1 MPKHT
6 KQVKIAIGTKYMQ
19 TLPKKKMN
27 RVFSSIGTI
36 STLFFTSA
44 ILQKSG
50 MAILILN
57 LFIKEDFIMKNNKNF
72 TELMDE
78 LTGVFDTLIHEIAQD
93 ADQPTGT
100 AAHQYRAYSN
110 FRPVDDLK
118 KDEVNKSVIDS
129 LRKGNAQ
136 LNKENEQLRATIEI
150 KQQSL
155 NTYMAS
161 IRQLRE
167 GNAQLNK
174 ENEQLRATIESLR
187 QDLSISQSHKQVT
200 ENRLKEREETIKALR
215 AQVIELRERVRSL
228 ENCPTPAN
236 PPMMTT
242 PLGLM
247 PVTPSGMRRIVDALS
262 QDEIVITQLRS
273 RMKEYTENMGRLS
286 KENERF
292 EAIFQGIIETLKE
305 FDPKTMDENA

>member
-1 MPKHT
+1 M
-6 KQVKIAIGTKYMQ
+6 
-19 TLPKKKMN
+19 
-27 RVFSSIGTI
+27 
-36 STLFFTSA
+36 
-44 ILQKSG
+44 
-50 MAILILN
+50 
-57 LFIKEDFIMKNNKNF
+57 ENKNF

-78 LTGVFDTLIHEIAQD
+78 LTGVFDTLIHEIAQS

-100 AAHQYRAYSN
+100 AAHQHRAYSN

-118 KDEVNKSVIDS
+118 KDEVNKSVIES
-129 LRKGNAQ
+129 LRKGNTQ
-136 LNKENEQLRATIEI
+136 LHEENEQLRKEIERLRCTIEV
-150 KQQSL
+150 KQRSTD
-155 NTYMAS
+155 TYMAS
-161 IRQLRE
+161 IRQLRSDAE
-167 GNAQLNK
+167 RMRAAMNAK
-174 ENEQLRATIESLR
+174 DAAIDSLR
-187 QDLSISQSHKQVT
+187 QNLRISQSHKQVT

-215 AQVIELRERVRSL
+215 SQVIELRERVRSL

-247 PVTPSGMRRIVDALS
+247 PVTPSGMRRVVDALS
-262 QDEIVITQLRS
+262 QDETVITQLRS

-286 KENERF
+286 KENARF

>member
-78 LTGVFDTLIHEIAQD
+78 LTGVFDTLIHEIAQS

-100 AAHQYRAYSN
+100 AAHQHRAYSN

-129 LRKGNAQ
+129 LRK
-136 LNKENEQLRATIEI
+136 
-150 KQQSL
+150 
-155 NTYMAS
+155 
-161 IRQLRE
+161 